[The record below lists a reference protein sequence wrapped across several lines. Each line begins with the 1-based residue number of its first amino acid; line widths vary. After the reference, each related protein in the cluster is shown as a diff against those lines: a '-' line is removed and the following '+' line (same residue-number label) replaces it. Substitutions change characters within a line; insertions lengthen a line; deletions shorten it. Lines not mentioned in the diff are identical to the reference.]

1 MATIVSKL
9 LAVIMSI
16 LMALFPS
23 LKPKDVDIICSID
36 VTEQTMMIRLKSNP
50 STGCSWTLENSDPS
64 VLKLESKT
72 YESSSLGSEAGIVGT
87 GGYDKYCFKAGS
99 KGTTT
104 LKFVYG
110 QHWDGGIL
118 FGEGTLVCKVD
129 SKGNIKIVS
138 DNWKEF

>member
-1 MATIVSKL
+1 MVAIITKL

-36 VTEQTMMIRLKSNP
+36 VAEQTMTVMLKSNP

-72 YESSSLGSEAGIVGT
+72 YESSLPDGGMEIVGA

-118 FGEGTLVCKVD
+118 FGEETLVCKVD
-129 SKGNIKIVS
+129 SKGNIKVVS
-138 DNWKEF
+138 DNWKEL